1 MSVTRTVK
9 EWTPEVHATTYNH
22 ANLPMEIFSTD
33 YAGASFFL
41 VKCVVV
47 DTANLNIDIPVE
59 VLEPLLYAVRSGKPL
74 DIRGARDGNTI
85 KVIVDHYKEFT
96 RVFFQASGAT
106 TANTCSSEIVF
117 NPEQRDGLV
126 ELLEAV
132 VSDHLEGEE
141 GARSK

>member
-1 MSVTRTVK
+1 MLVTRTVK
-9 EWTPEVHATTYNH
+9 EWTPGVYATTYSH
-22 ANLPMEIFSTD
+22 ANLPVEIFSTD

-41 VKCVVV
+41 AKCVVV

-74 DIRGARDGNTI
+74 DVRGARDGNTI

-106 TANTCSSEIVF
+106 TANTCSSEIVL

-132 VSDHLEGEE
+132 VSDHPEDTEGV
-141 GARSK
+141 RSK